1 MAFFLL
7 LILLIYN
14 KQLLIMDNK
23 MKKLLTVFLSLFAL
37 ILVSC
42 SDDDN
47 SSSPSNQEPSWSYC
61 LNAEFK
67 INSAAST
74 NLTGS
79 VTSQEYSIQK
89 DLNNQYHLIGQ
100 DAKGKL
106 DVPFEKKLGKSGP
119 YVCLWNYE
127 TKNLTIDTLYTEVT
141 YLTDTEVA
149 GTFTYKSNG
158 YIKEGTGKFRV
169 KF

>member
-1 MAFFLL
+1 
-7 LILLIYN
+7 
-14 KQLLIMDNK
+14 
-23 MKKLLTVFLSLFAL
+23 MKKLITLLFSLFAL

-47 SSSPSNQEPSWSYC
+47 SNSPTNQEPSWSYC
-61 LNAEFK
+61 LNTEFK

-74 NLTGS
+74 NLTGQIN
-79 VTSQEYSIQK
+79 SQVFSIQSDVNK
-89 DLNNQYHLIGQ
+89 RFHLIGQ
-100 DAKGKL
+100 DAKGTL
-106 DVPFEKKLGKSGP
+106 DVPFEKKLGKTGP
-119 YVCLWNYE
+119 YVCLWSYE
-127 TKNLTIDTLYTEVT
+127 TKNLTIDTLFTEVT

-158 YIKEGTGKFRV
+158 YIKEGSGKFRV